1 MAKTEA
7 ISEVFWQA
15 FQSLPAAERR
25 AIIDRLLQDERFR
38 EELLDISVILERSNE
53 PSRPYEDFADEL
65 QREGRL

>member
-25 AIIDRLLQDERFR
+25 AIVDRLLQDERFR
-38 EELLDISVILERSNE
+38 EDLLDISVILERRGE
-53 PSRPYEDFADEL
+53 TSRAYEDFADEL
-65 QREGRL
+65 KREGRL